1 MNLGAM
7 KVTLLNVR
15 VAGMPTFMPGS
26 EPKRHHT
33 MLTVI
38 CNRGINPTNKQEM
51 SDAVTCNFWGKYAGV
66 AAQFLSTGRE
76 ISIDGELRS
85 HNHETGE
92 VKNGKRVIERRVEIL
107 VNRFYFGKDSMKEL
121 SARVNAKIAEFK
133 QLGRLPATAQ
143 ITAEELLAVTRPAA
157 VDYNPL
163 LAEQTG
169 MYGNARVWVKGRGFL
184 NNGLITDPAVAAA
197 TAAAAA
203 AAGTVVTP
211 VATPGAVD
219 PNLVAQLTQL
229 LAAQTAAAT
238 AAGTAVAGAANE
250 TSPFVPAT

>member
-15 VAGMPTFMPGS
+15 VAGAPTFMPGTD
-26 EPKRHHT
+26 PKRHHT

-38 CNRGINPTNKQEM
+38 CNRGINPNNQQEM

-66 AAQFLSTGRE
+66 AAQFLNTGRE

-92 VKNGKRVIERRVEIL
+92 IKNGKRVIERRVEVL

-121 SARVNAKIAEFK
+121 SARVNAKIAEMK
-133 QLGRLPATAQ
+133 QLGRIPMTAQ

-163 LAEQTG
+163 IAAQTG
-169 MYGNARVWVKGRGFL
+169 MYGNARVWVKGTGFL
-184 NNGLITDPAVAAA
+184 GNGLVVDPAIAAD
-197 TAAAAA
+197 AAAA
-203 AAGTVVTP
+203 AAGT
-211 VATPGAVD
+211 ATPAAAIPGVVD
-219 PNLVAQLTQL
+219 PALVAQLTQL
-229 LAAQTAAAT
+229 LAGQQAAAAAAGA
-238 AAGTAVAGAANE
+238 AAGTE
-250 TSPFVPAT
+250 TSPFTPAT